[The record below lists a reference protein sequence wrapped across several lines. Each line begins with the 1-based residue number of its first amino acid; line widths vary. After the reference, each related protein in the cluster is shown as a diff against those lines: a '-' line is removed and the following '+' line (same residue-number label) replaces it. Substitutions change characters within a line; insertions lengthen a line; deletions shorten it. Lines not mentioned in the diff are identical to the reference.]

1 MTNAA
6 FTLDFD
12 DNLYRF
18 IVDYKFPP
26 GINRKPESF
35 NLFIEYN
42 IDIDDYINGFF
53 FTYPLYKNYY
63 VKANIEITG
72 SNIVEFKN
80 EGLYDCNEN
89 KLGSLFVVF
98 KPTKAGLRENKI
110 DDKENTLKSINIKN
124 LI

>member
-1 MTNAA
+1 MD
-6 FTLDFD
+6 FFLLTLSIKTVM
-12 DNLYRF
+12 L
-18 IVDYKFPP
+18 
-26 GINRKPESF
+26 
-35 NLFIEYN
+35 
-42 IDIDDYINGFF
+42 
-53 FTYPLYKNYY
+53 
-63 VKANIEITG
+63 KANIEITG

>member
-1 MTNAA
+1 M
-6 FTLDFD
+6 D
-12 DNLYRF
+12 
-18 IVDYKFPP
+18 
-26 GINRKPESF
+26 
-35 NLFIEYN
+35 
-42 IDIDDYINGFF
+42 F
-53 FTYPLYKNYY
+53 FTYPLQKLAML
-63 VKANIEITG
+63 KPDIEITG

-98 KPTKAGLRENKI
+98 KLAKAGLRETKI